1 MDIIP
6 IQASSVSCERVFSS
20 GKETMSARRNRI
32 SGELM
37 EQLQILKFS
46 IKKGRPLNFTA
57 GMNWKDELQTFE
69 YLACTD
75 PAGEPESYRR
85 SLEVSDGDSDEMED
99 LLEDILSENSGKE
112 EQGEEGEEEDF
123 FLS

>member
-6 IQASSVSCERVFSS
+6 IQASSVPCERIFSS

-57 GMNWKDELQTFE
+57 EMNWKDELQKFE

-85 SLEVSDGDSDEMED
+85 GLEVSDVDSDEMED
-99 LLEDILSENSGKE
+99 ILEDILSELANSDE
-112 EQGEEGEEEDF
+112 EKAGEEGEF
-123 FLS
+123 FFS